1 MIHYNLLAFN
11 GRTAQTQPKMELY
24 CNNCGKNGHMYNQCK
39 IPITSFGVIAFR
51 VNPSNGEHEYLM
63 IRRKDTLGYIDF
75 MRGKYSNNNKHYLL
89 NMITQMTNQEKEL
102 LRTGDFNLMWRKL
115 WGSNAFLNKY
125 KTEEISSKEKYDMLF
140 SGIITK
146 NESYNMNDLIEET
159 ERGETWTEPEWG
171 FPKGRRNY
179 QENDYQCAIREFC
192 EETGYSSSMLK
203 NIQNIFP
210 FEEIFIGS
218 NYKSYKHKYYLM
230 FMDYAESCS
239 ATPKF
244 QHYEVSKLEWKT
256 YDNCIASI
264 RSYNLEKKKV
274 IANIHTT
281 LHKYKL
287 FNS

>member
-1 MIHYNLLAFN
+1 
-11 GRTAQTQPKMELY
+11 MESY
-24 CNNCGKNGHMYNQCK
+24 CNNCGKIGHMYNQCK
-39 IPITSFGVIAFR
+39 IPITSFGVIVFR
-51 VNPSNGEHEYLM
+51 VNPETNEYEYLM

-75 MRGKYSNNNKHYLL
+75 MRGKYSTYNKYYIL
-89 NMITQMTNQEKEL
+89 NMIMQMTSEEKEL
-102 LRTGDFNLMWRKL
+102 LKTGDFNLMWKKL

-125 KTEEISSKEKYDMLF
+125 KTEEISSKEKYDMLY
-140 SGIITK
+140 SGIYSK
-146 NESYNMNDLIEET
+146 NESYTLIDLIDET
-159 ERGETWTEPEWG
+159 NKGEIWVEPEWG

-192 EETGYSSSMLK
+192 EETGYPSSVLK

-230 FMDYAESCS
+230 YMDYEESCN
-239 ATPKF
+239 TTHKF

-256 YDNCIASI
+256 YENCIASI

-274 IANIHTT
+274 ITNIHNT
-281 LHKYKL
+281 LQKYKL
-287 FNS
+287 YVS